1 MQSDT
6 MLFRHAKASDASSLA
21 AISIEVWIG
30 TYLRKGVNG
39 FFADYALS
47 EFTTTKLE
55 AIIASDNER
64 IIVSE
69 NEDGIDGFIRLAFE
83 SPAPLSD
90 CTGAEIK
97 TLYVQPR
104 HHGNGIGKGLL
115 SEGLAQCAA
124 LGIDAVWLAV
134 NSENA
139 DAINFYL
146 GKDFKRVGTTHFRIV
161 DKAYLNEIM
170 RRTIS

>member
-1 MQSDT
+1 
-6 MLFRHAKASDASSLA
+6 MLFRHARASDASSLA
-21 AISIEVWIG
+21 AISMEVWIG
-30 TYLRKGVNG
+30 TYLRKGVSG

-55 AIIASDNER
+55 AIIARENER

-83 SPAPLSD
+83 SPSPISH

-115 SEGLAQCAA
+115 NKSVAQCAA

-146 GKDFKRVGTTHFRIV
+146 GNDFQRVGTTHFRIA
-161 DKAYLNEIM
+161 DKAYLNEVM
-170 RRTIS
+170 HRNVS

>member
-1 MQSDT
+1 

-55 AIIASDNER
+55 AIITSDNER

-69 NEDGIDGFIRLAFE
+69 NED
-83 SPAPLSD
+83 
-90 CTGAEIK
+90 
-97 TLYVQPR
+97 
-104 HHGNGIGKGLL
+104 GIGKGLL

-146 GKDFKRVGTTHFRIV
+146 GNDFKRVGTTHFRIV